1 MGDRRTLFVDRIEAR
16 AHSRATEVIER
27 VQTAVLNLFPESV
40 QESAQI
46 DIETTE
52 GHRQTRIVVLSAVLE
67 DKSSCEST
75 LSFIAERL
83 SETDR
88 LAIIR
93 SLPLRLDDQ
102 CILFL
107 RIDKQESFLGRIQ
120 LAKDPDVISVKIHL
134 KQYPRC
140 GPLDV
145 ETFLV
150 ERFQLDRGQS

>member
-1 MGDRRTLFVDRIEAR
+1 MFVNRFEAR

-40 QESAQI
+40 QESVQI
-46 DIETTE
+46 AIETTE
-52 GHRQTRIVVLSAVLE
+52 GHRQTRIDVLSAVLE
-67 DKSSCEST
+67 DKVACDST
-75 LSFIAERL
+75 LSFVIEML

-120 LAKDPDVISVKIHL
+120 LAKDPDVISVKMHL

-140 GPLDV
+140 KPLDV